1 MNSIAKISR
10 EGASLFPACP
20 PATNEIWTGAA
31 SKLRVVT
38 VADEAPNVKTFVFQ
52 PEHPALFK
60 YTAGQFLTLELSVP
74 GGLLLRTYTI
84 ASSPSR
90 PMTLSLTVK
99 AQVDSVGTRWMFENL
114 LPGSLVKAIGPA
126 GNFTLERCQRPKLL
140 FLSAGSGIT
149 PMMSM
154 LRWLSDVATDADVAF
169 VHCARSPEEIIF
181 REELA
186 SASRIL
192 PGLVLGLVV
201 GRGASDWEGLTG
213 RLDIAKLESLVP
225 DYLEREIFCCGPEA
239 FMENAEAMVA
249 QRGFAMA
256 HFHQEAFTFASHGNV
271 TLPTKKRE
279 PEFPKPE
286 GSADSSHRLCF
297 RSSGV
302 EDVVRADETVLNV
315 AHRNGVSI
323 PSVCGMGLCGTC
335 RVKKISGHVEMEHNG
350 GITEDEIEDGY
361 ILACCSK
368 PLSNIEIEE

>member
-1 MNSIAKISR
+1 MNSVAKVAK
-10 EGASLFPACP
+10 EEVALFPACP

-31 SKLRVVT
+31 SKLRVVN
-38 VADEAPNVKTFVFQ
+38 VVDEAPNVKTFVFQ
-52 PEHPALFK
+52 PEHPAIFK

-99 AQVDSVGTRWMFENL
+99 AQSDSVGTRWMFENL
-114 LPGSLVKAIGPA
+114 LPGSLVRAIGPA
-126 GNFTLERCQRPKLL
+126 GNFTLERCQRPQLL

-154 LRWLSDVATDADVAF
+154 LRWLSDVAANADVAF
-169 VHCARSPEEIIF
+169 VHCARSPQDIIF

-192 PGLVLGLVV
+192 PGLMLGLLV

-225 DYLEREIFCCGPEA
+225 DYLDREIFCCGPET
-239 FMENAEAMVA
+239 FMANAETMVA
-249 QRGFAMA
+249 QRGFSMG
-256 HFHQEAFTFASHGNV
+256 HFHQEAFTFASPGNV
-271 TLPTKKRE
+271 NLPIKERESKVPE
-279 PEFPKPE
+279 PE
-286 GSADSSHRLCF
+286 GLADSSHLLCF

-302 EDVVRADETVLNV
+302 EDVARADETVLDV
-315 AHRNGVSI
+315 AHRNGVNIS
-323 PSVCGMGLCGTC
+323 SVCGMGLCGTC
-335 RVKKISGHVEMEHNG
+335 RVKKTSGEVAMDHNG
-350 GITEDEIEDGY
+350 GITDDEIEEGY
-361 ILACCSK
+361 ILACCAK
-368 PLSNIEIEE
+368 PLSDIEIEE